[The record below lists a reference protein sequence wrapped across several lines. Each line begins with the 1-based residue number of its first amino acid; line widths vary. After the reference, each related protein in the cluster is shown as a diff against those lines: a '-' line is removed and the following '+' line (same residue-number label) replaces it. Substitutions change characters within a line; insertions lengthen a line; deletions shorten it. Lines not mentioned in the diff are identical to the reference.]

1 VVDCG
6 GTVKKITI
14 MKATLIRLLLIIVF
28 GLLINFIWH
37 PTDVEITVGALT
49 LAWIFYPLITGLLK

>member
-1 VVDCG
+1 
-6 GTVKKITI
+6 